1 MQVLPVK
8 EGSLSTAR
16 SRGSGRAASGGALAP
31 EPSRAT
37 RNTPDFIQNWFK
49 NTLLF
54 HFVEFIQG
62 TRQGKD
68 ELDKKVEQMAEFK
81 TKNAK
86 NWVKIRRK
94 KFFRFRRLNSIFPRI
109 WVQPAEPGST
119 GWTQSLENF
128 SSAGWTQILNKIT
141 YASGRRGWEG
151 VRVHFGPH
159 WAEGVGRAPP
169 WGVWVGFR
177 SSSRLY
183 YPFGKAPG
191 QHYFGALKIKSMRT
205 NEHNSTTFTKQDKPQ
220 HTHQTHHNT
229 NNYDSYIYYHHTN
242 RSLQNNIPHPT

>member
-1 MQVLPVK
+1 VQVLPVK

-94 KFFRFRRLNSIFPRI
+94 KIF
-109 WVQPAEPGST
+109 WVQAAE
-119 GWTQSLENF
+119 LNF
-128 SSAGWTQILNKIT
+128 FKNLGSAG
-141 YASGRRGWEG
+141 
-151 VRVHFGPH
+151 
-159 WAEGVGRAPP
+159 
-169 WGVWVGFR
+169 
-177 SSSRLY
+177 
-183 YPFGKAPG
+183 
-191 QHYFGALKIKSMRT
+191 
-205 NEHNSTTFTKQDKPQ
+205 
-220 HTHQTHHNT
+220 
-229 NNYDSYIYYHHTN
+229 
-242 RSLQNNIPHPT
+242 